1 MKGLCKIPSIDY
13 IDNNSFNRKKHLS
26 NSKLHLNEK
35 GSYKLNN
42 VFLNYITT
50 LFKWFEFDSPVVKG
64 RFYVSV
70 SLSQS
75 DNETMESDSTTLS
88 SSNLNIESMYFED
101 ELKTFRINNI
111 NRITI
116 GLNQYIFN

>member
-1 MKGLCKIPSIDY
+1 MVSEKRKVADSGNIPRNSEWNRKGEEVNHHLKDLCKIPSIDY

-50 LFKWFEFDSPVVKG
+50 LFK
-64 RFYVSV
+64 
-70 SLSQS
+70 
-75 DNETMESDSTTLS
+75 
-88 SSNLNIESMYFED
+88 
-101 ELKTFRINNI
+101 
-111 NRITI
+111 
-116 GLNQYIFN
+116 